1 MCCKSSNVTA
11 VCRKADTEE
20 EFGRGKQEQLIN
32 NSESADQ
39 QRQHGR
45 YRSTNMVI
53 DLAELLILVKM
64 CDQKNCGDQG
74 EMLNTDDVDELSAS
88 DESEPEERPS
98 SAPFD
103 PELDDDDD
111 DDDYYGGEAEI
122 SALAAGHQAQSSF
135 SLRGGSSAFSN
146 RSHSIFECLDSVARP
161 TASSLSQDNVT
172 DGVFAR
178 PLPPHP
184 SRKTSQPLSNCPT
197 PAKKKGVPDYLVHPE
212 RWTRYSLEEV
222 TMTCDK
228 GNRWA
233 AHNFLSSLQQRKELQ
248 ESGSDSSCD
257 IQQKIIFSRPSG
269 LLTEQPAEQLSAVGG
284 KEETHLSHLEE
295 VDEDE
300 EGAEKARNQS
310 VEKAEERARDEE
322 KDMRGVL
329 DRPEK
334 KKPVQKEKEEEE
346 EEEANPNFTSFRKTK
361 RKNYRKSSG
370 RDDN

>member
-1 MCCKSSNVTA
+1 
-11 VCRKADTEE
+11 
-20 EFGRGKQEQLIN
+20 
-32 NSESADQ
+32 
-39 QRQHGR
+39 
-45 YRSTNMVI
+45 MVI
-53 DLAELLILVKM
+53 YLAELLILKM
-64 CDQKNCGDQG
+64 CDQKNYGDQG
-74 EMLNTDDVDELSAS
+74 EMLNTEDVDELSAS
-88 DESEPEERPS
+88 DESEPEERTS
-98 SAPFD
+98 NAPFD

-111 DDDYYGGEAEI
+111 DDDDYDYGREVEI

-197 PAKKKGVPDYLVHPE
+197 PAKKRGVPDYLVHPE

-228 GNRWA
+228 GNRRA
-233 AHNFLSSLQQRKELQ
+233 AHNFLFSLQQRKELQ
-248 ESGSDSSCD
+248 ESRSDSSCD

-269 LLTEQPAEQLSAVGG
+269 MLTEQPAEQLSAVGG

-295 VDEDE
+295 DDEDE
-300 EGAEKARNQS
+300 EGMEEARNQS

-322 KDMRGVL
+322 KDKKGVL
-329 DRPEK
+329 GQPEEK
-334 KKPVQKEKEEEE
+334 KSGQKEKEEEE
-346 EEEANPNFTSFRKTK
+346 EANSAFPSFRKTK

-370 RDDN
+370 QDDN

>member
-1 MCCKSSNVTA
+1 
-11 VCRKADTEE
+11 
-20 EFGRGKQEQLIN
+20 
-32 NSESADQ
+32 
-39 QRQHGR
+39 
-45 YRSTNMVI
+45 MVI
-53 DLAELLILVKM
+53 DLADLLILVKM

-98 SAPFD
+98 IAPFD
-103 PELDDDDD
+103 PELNDDDDDDDD
-111 DDDYYGGEAEI
+111 DDDYRGEVEI
-122 SALAAGHQAQSSF
+122 SALAGHRAQSSF
-135 SLRGGSSAFSN
+135 SLRGGSSAFST
-146 RSHSIFECLDSVARP
+146 RSHNIFECLDSVARP
-161 TASSLSQDNVT
+161 TTSSLSHDNVT

-184 SRKTSQPLSNCPT
+184 SRKTSQPLANCPT

-228 GNRWA
+228 GNRRV

-269 LLTEQPAEQLSAVGG
+269 LLIEQPAEQLSAVGG

-295 VDEDE
+295 DDEDE
-300 EGAEKARNQS
+300 EGMEKARNQS

-329 DRPEK
+329 DRPEE
-334 KKPVQKEKEEEE
+334 KKPVQKQKE
-346 EEEANPNFTSFRKTK
+346 EEEANPAFTSFRKTK
-361 RKNYRKSSG
+361 RNNYRKSSG